1 MKSPFDKISAGGNR
15 IFQIIATH
23 RCNLRC
29 TNCTQGQGYVQYDMS
44 VDVFRDCCRG
54 LSDWPGIVGLFGR
67 LPLLHPQIR
76 ELLAIIREEIKDPVH
91 RGLWIND
98 IPDKSLV
105 PELQAT
111 FTLASTFNLNAH
123 GIPEAFGRMN
133 ECFPGRVI
141 SDSGHQRAWHSPV
154 RVAIQDFVG
163 TDQLPDEAT
172 MWAKIE
178 TCHINRDW
186 SGAVYERIRDGKP
199 TAVAAF
205 CEVAAAFDIF
215 YGLDHGVA
223 VEPGF
228 WRWRMDK
235 YAHQHLQWCRQC
247 GVPLGLKGA
256 IDDQESEHYS
266 KTHEPLIQLR
276 NSVKKKAILVE
287 RLPVGGMA
295 LRTTDYMRH
304 DSGTSP
310 DREIAKC

>member
-172 MWAKIE
+172 MWAMSASV
-178 TCHINRDW
+178 TLSVLSCAARLSAHSCSSRCF
-186 SGAVYERIRDGKP
+186 SSRSFSSRSRI
-199 TAVAAF
+199 
-205 CEVAAAFDIF
+205 AAAF
-215 YGLDHGVA
+215 
-223 VEPGF
+223 
-228 WRWRMDK
+228 
-235 YAHQHLQWCRQC
+235 
-247 GVPLGLKGA
+247 
-256 IDDQESEHYS
+256 S
-266 KTHEPLIQLR
+266 
-276 NSVKKKAILVE
+276 NS
-287 RLPVGGMA
+287 
-295 LRTTDYMRH
+295 
-304 DSGTSP
+304 
-310 DREIAKC
+310 